1 MAVCFKKIYI
11 NDVVKQEISELC
23 RIDNLLD
30 KFDSDIPICLNKYHL
45 YLLEKLKAKKII
57 LRTVR
62 LALQPAV
69 EILIKNN
76 LKNEEIINQKQINNY
91 LAIKKGQK
99 NTLSGFISFI
109 NESYGLELKCLIN
122 DNRSTKLKRK
132 KYLEKE
138 LFELNKLSEL
148 SAKNKVR
155 WILLATE
162 YFHNI
167 TLKNKKYCYEV
178 EGDFLVINFNFESYF
193 IPFPFEFNYI
203 VKYIDHL
210 R

>member
-1 MAVCFKKIYI
+1 MLFKFPDPPLCASKKIRI
-11 NDVVKQEISELC
+11 NEVVKQEVSELS

-30 KFDSDIPICLNKYHL
+30 KFDQDIPICLNKYYL
-45 YLLEKLKAKKII
+45 YLLEKLKDKKII

-69 EILIKNN
+69 EIMLKNN
-76 LKNEEIINQKQINNY
+76 LKNNEIINQKQINNF

-99 NTLSGFISFI
+99 NSISGFISFI
-109 NESYGLELKCLIN
+109 NESYSLELKCLIK
-122 DNRSTKLKRK
+122 DNRSSNLKRK

-138 LFELNKLSEL
+138 LFELNKILDLS
-148 SAKNKVR
+148 SKNKVR

-167 TLKNKKYCYEV
+167 TLKNKKYNYEV
-178 EGDFLVINFNFESYF
+178 EGEFLVINYNFDTYA
-193 IPFPFEFNYI
+193 IPFPF
-203 VKYIDHL
+203 
-210 R
+210 